1 MTNWLAKQLNGNGIW
16 SCLLCRPCGVSGK
29 GVICSIFLRAPV
41 NHHSQA
47 FQNLLRELLLQ
58 LNVGARSVSWSN
70 CPKAGAD
77 VGTACLVQEAAY
89 IGRAEIGNKA
99 KANTEKLRGV
109 RGRRAEGGKLF
120 CLFGARVLPSCRSWL
135 LPRQHLCSAGI
146 FSGSQRSELSCNGN
160 RKTYTCF
167 SSCFSSAAA

>member
-16 SCLLCRPCGVSGK
+16 SRLLCRPCGVSGK

-77 VGTACLVQEAAY
+77 VGAACLMQEAAY

-109 RGRRAEGGKLF
+109 RGRRAEESCSAFLVPACCPPVGAGF
-120 CLFGARVLPSCRSWL
+120 CL
-135 LPRQHLCSAGI
+135 
-146 FSGSQRSELSCNGN
+146 GSTFVQLG
-160 RKTYTCF
+160 F
-167 SSCFSSAAA
+167 SAALRGAS